1 MFSLGGVLV
10 VLGGEGG
17 GSGGFGG
24 DIKFTALVRGTSVLV
39 DVVLHFFLLDVQ
51 MLGAAFCDGL

>member
-1 MFSLGGVLV
+1 MFSLGRVLV

-24 DIKFTALVRGTSVLV
+24 DIEFTALVRGTSVLV
-39 DVVLHFFLLDVQ
+39 DVVLHFFLFDVQ
-51 MLGAAFCDGL
+51 MLGAAL